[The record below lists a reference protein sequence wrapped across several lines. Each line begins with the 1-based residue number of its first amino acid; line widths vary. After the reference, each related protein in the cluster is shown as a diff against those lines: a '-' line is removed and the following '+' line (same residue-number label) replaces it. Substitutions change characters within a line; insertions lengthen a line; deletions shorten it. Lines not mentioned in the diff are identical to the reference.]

1 MQLIDTNVVVMEQQY
16 ARPIVSLTQVICS
29 TISSTYTAS
38 NQSRVSKR
46 QASRA
51 MSSSHRYQ
59 TTSPPRSCTVITKS
73 RPLGRPP
80 VHQLATAIRRT
91 DGISLRSFLPITE
104 AFVRRVWFTALP
116 ARLVPAESKSDQP
129 FRKDKLNLRPN

>member
-1 MQLIDTNVVVMEQQY
+1 MQLIDTNVVVMEHQH
-16 ARPIVSLTQVICS
+16 ARSIVSLTQVICS
-29 TISSTYTAS
+29 TISSTYTVS
-38 NQSRVSKR
+38 NQSHVSKR

-51 MSSSHRYQ
+51 MSSSHHYQ

-80 VHQLATAIRRT
+80 VHQLATAIHRT
-91 DGISLRSFLPITE
+91 DGISLHSFLPIAE
-104 AFVRRVWFTALP
+104 AFVRRVCFTALP
-116 ARLVPAESKSDQP
+116 SRLVPAESKSDQP